1 MTRPS
6 RRPEEGFGDLLRR
19 LRRKRAARLNEET
32 RPVDVA
38 RALDVTPAA
47 YTNWEMGIRKP
58 RNIGVYIRLAAYFGV
73 KLSDLGVDVAEMRPE
88 QDRQPDPR
96 AKDQRRVV
104 LPPTEPITPMSVP
117 GRPGKGKRRA

>member
-38 RALDVTPAA
+38 RALGVTPAA

-58 RNIGVYIRLAAYFGV
+58 RNIGVYIRPAAYFGV

-117 GRPGKGKRRA
+117 ERGKGKRRA